1 MSGYGGYTWVYV
13 PSTNTTYMGQFSPSG
28 GASAH
33 SQLVSA
39 AGIPPMYRS
48 ELVGGSASTYGTFYT
63 RSNTYNTGNYGHRDF
78 SYTNPYTASALASQY
93 GSNVVWVRK

>member
-1 MSGYGGYTWVYV
+1 
-13 PSTNTTYMGQFSPSG
+13 MGQFSPSG

-39 AGIPPMYRS
+39 AGIPSMHHS
-48 ELVGGSASTYGTFYT
+48 GLVGGSVGPYGTFHT

-78 SYTNPYTASALASQY
+78 SYTNPYTASALSLQY
-93 GSNVVWVRK
+93 GSNVVWVRR